1 MAGFFASGALSPMR
15 PDLTRIAGVVCAV
28 AAIGLIAWMCF
39 QSWGG
44 VSPF

>member
-1 MAGFFASGALSPMR
+1 MKAGR
-15 PDLTRIAGVVCAV
+15 TEIAGVICAIAAV
-28 AAIGLIAWMCF
+28 ALIAWMCF